1 MSKGFIYVM
10 SNEIFRDGRLKIGMT
25 KSDPNDRRKELY
37 TTGVPEPYKLEYY
50 AFVPNYEIIEKKVH
64 RALVKFRPRKDREHF
79 LCSVPEAILA
89 IRDIADVKYEE
100 IFYKSPEEIK
110 QEEQERIRRQKEIE
124 EQKAERLRQE
134 KQERIRRQKEIEEK
148 KVFED
153 QARKKNELEEKN
165 RLRKKQE
172 GEVLLKKINLKE
184 REIKTTR
191 IAYRVVACGLFFVL
205 LSFAFDNTLL
215 LDLGIFMSIGILAVV
230 IDLLFGK
237 KYMFVSKLEEEL
249 NNLRKQLEILN
260 KTD

>member
-110 QEEQERIRRQKEIE
+110 QEE
-124 EQKAERLRQE
+124 
-134 KQERIRRQKEIEEK
+134 QERIRRQKEIEEK